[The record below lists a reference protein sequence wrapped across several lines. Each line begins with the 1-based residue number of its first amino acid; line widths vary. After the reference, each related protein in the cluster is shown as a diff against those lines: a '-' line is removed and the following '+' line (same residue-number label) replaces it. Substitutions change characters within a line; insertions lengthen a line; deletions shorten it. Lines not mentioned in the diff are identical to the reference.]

1 MKVQVAI
8 KVPSKQSGDLPV
20 LSVVFSANDTVADV
34 KDRVAAAHGVPFPDQ
49 DLVFAGS
56 TLEDGKRL
64 ADCGVKDGD
73 SLDFVV
79 RTSETTLAQQISE
92 LLKASTVS
100 ASELD
105 HLYVLKHG
113 VSTQGALK
121 MLGLSTSLQEFL
133 TSQKIFTVS
142 DGGRKV
148 CLACINENQ
157 LINVQVAIEPII
169 LENKCWADED
179 DDANNSYTTYDV
191 AVGLNE
197 TAAALAARA
206 ASTAGIPR
214 AFSDL
219 KLTCQGKPLEPNMPL
234 ATCREVKQGV
244 SIQLNACTSDAIL
257 VEQLL
262 QLLGQYSEM
271 TVEELGLMFTCT
283 YGVGIQRVLR
293 SIARSNCRS
302 TLTQFLRGRPEFDVS
317 RDCVARKS
325 PGALTR
331 LPPAKTPSSIHQR
344 CLEVHDQISTRQFQT
359 GTLQAVTKI
368 VTVLMQATFL
378 NIHHYVTGGSVGKG
392 TAIEGGSAEAEL
404 TIFLAGLTVAEFKGK
419 LCELLD
425 LVAAF
430 LREKI
435 SAANLQGLQ
444 VTEVQND
451 AVHLT
456 MNELPS
462 VRVCL
467 SPTFSTHGDALDQI
481 QLEASPSEVVHSA
494 FLAEQEVRF
503 IKKQPEAVKIT
514 ARLLKHWRDSCSWS
528 SDQTRPTDR
537 FLDLLAIH
545 ASMSQPPRDGKPYNQ
560 GEALEL
566 IRSLMIRL
574 DTLKVVWPIP
584 FHGKCKIPSSLLD
597 QRPLLMDPVNPFV
610 NLANPSKFDPSE
622 TMSHASKSTQHL
634 L

>member
-1 MKVQVAI
+1 
-8 KVPSKQSGDLPV
+8 
-20 LSVVFSANDTVADV
+20 
-34 KDRVAAAHGVPFPDQ
+34 
-49 DLVFAGS
+49 
-56 TLEDGKRL
+56 
-64 ADCGVKDGD
+64 
-73 SLDFVV
+73 
-79 RTSETTLAQQISE
+79 
-92 LLKASTVS
+92 
-100 ASELD
+100 
-105 HLYVLKHG
+105 
-113 VSTQGALK
+113 
-121 MLGLSTSLQEFL
+121 
-133 TSQKIFTVS
+133 
-142 DGGRKV
+142 
-148 CLACINENQ
+148 
-157 LINVQVAIEPII
+157 
-169 LENKCWADED
+169 
-179 DDANNSYTTYDV
+179 
-191 AVGLNE
+191 
-197 TAAALAARA
+197 
-206 ASTAGIPR
+206 
-214 AFSDL
+214 
-219 KLTCQGKPLEPNMPL
+219 
-234 ATCREVKQGV
+234 VKQGV

-325 PGALTR
+325 PDALTR
-331 LPPAKTPSSIHQR
+331 LPLAKSPSSNHQR
-344 CLEVHDQISTRQFQT
+344 CLEVHAQISTRQFQT
-359 GTLQAVTKI
+359 ATLEAVGKI

-378 NIHHYVTGGSVGKG
+378 NIHHYVTGGSVGKA
-392 TAIEGGSAEAEL
+392 TAIEGRTAEAEL
-404 TIFLAGLTVAEFKGK
+404 TIFLAGLTVTEFKGK
-419 LCELLD
+419 LRGLLD

-430 LREKI
+430 LREKK
-435 SAANLQGLQ
+435 SAADLQGLQ
-444 VTEVQND
+444 VMDVQND

-462 VRVCL
+462 VKVYL
-467 SPTFSTHGDALDQI
+467 SPTFSTHGDALNQI
-481 QLEASPSEVVHSA
+481 QREALPSEVIHSA

-514 ARLLKHWRDSCSWS
+514 ARLLKHWRDGCSWS
-528 SDQTRPTDR
+528 SDKARPTDR

-566 IRSLMIRL
+566 IRSLMMRL

-584 FHGKCKIPSSLLD
+584 FYGKLKIPSSLLD
-597 QRPLLMDPVNPFV
+597 QQPLLMDPVNPFV

-622 TMSHASKSTQHL
+622 TMTHASKSTQHL